1 MNVYKHLYQ
10 TIINFQVRMKIR
22 QIHSGVFTQNG
33 HKRKNGF
40 FGILLV
46 GKIRDITTTYA
57 AIAAGVFM

>member
-1 MNVYKHLYQ
+1 
-10 TIINFQVRMKIR
+10 MKIR

-57 AIAAGVFM
+57 AIAAGVF